1 MRIAALLTFALAGCH
16 AAATPPATS
25 ELTMHVTLAAAPTD
39 SDIAV
44 ASVAMHLTH
53 LRAVSDRSAVDS
65 RAAANDIDLGLG
77 DSADLALP
85 GAPPGLYSAVD
96 VLLGSAA
103 DTGLDIRGV
112 WNAARVHVT
121 LTSTPFDVRC
131 VEPVRLEPG
140 QRAQLTVHIDPT
152 SWFAGVQLGNA
163 ASDPDDSGVVI
174 NADDNWDLAQAVL
187 ANVMASFT
195 VDCAPQ

>member
-1 MRIAALLTFALAGCH
+1 LLTFALAGCH

-25 ELTMHVTLAAAPTD
+25 ELTIHITLGDASTE
-39 SDIAV
+39 SEIAI
-44 ASVAMHLTH
+44 ASVAMHLTQ
-53 LRAVSDRSAVDS
+53 LRAVSDRSAVDP
-65 RAAANDIDLGLG
+65 RASASDLDLGLG
-77 DSADLALP
+77 DTADLALA

-131 VEPVRLEPG
+131 LDPVRLDPG
-140 QRAQLTVHIDPT
+140 QGARLSVHIDPT
-152 SWFAGVQLGNA
+152 SWFAGVRLGDA
-163 ASDPDDSGVVI
+163 ASDPDDNGVVI

-195 VDCAPQ
+195 VDCAPR